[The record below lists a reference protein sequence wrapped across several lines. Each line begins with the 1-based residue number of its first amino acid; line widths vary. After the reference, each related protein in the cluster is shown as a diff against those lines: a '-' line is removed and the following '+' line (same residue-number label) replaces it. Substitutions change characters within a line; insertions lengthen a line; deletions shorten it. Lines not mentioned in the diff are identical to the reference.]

1 MVFNGIRRDSM
12 VFSGIRRDSMVFNGI
27 RRDSMVFNGTGRSK
41 ETVTYNISL
50 TDLKKRKMAKLND
63 FWQA

>member
-1 MVFNGIRRDSM
+1 MVFNGIPRDSMVFNGIRRDSL
-12 VFSGIRRDSMVFNGI
+12 VLNGI

-50 TDLKKRKMAKLND
+50 TDLKIEKNGKT
-63 FWQA
+63 Q

>member
-1 MVFNGIRRDSM
+1 MLAAGAKVVLAAVKIWQFWRVKRSVGGCKNSA
-12 VFSGIRRDSMVFNGI
+12 
-27 RRDSMVFNGTGRSK
+27 TGRSK

-63 FWQA
+63 FWEA